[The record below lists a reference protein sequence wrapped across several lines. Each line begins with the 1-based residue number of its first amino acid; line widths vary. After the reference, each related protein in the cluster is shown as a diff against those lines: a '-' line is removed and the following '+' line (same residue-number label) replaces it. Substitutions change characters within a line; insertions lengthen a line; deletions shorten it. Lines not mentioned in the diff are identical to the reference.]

1 MPRYQSRTMFN
12 GMGGAWAPQN
22 AMESMYGRDWHRDPV
37 LRRHFSQL
45 ARAYRENAGVVV
57 RGSKTLR
64 TYPFG
69 VRMQMQS
76 SDFDKSLQK
85 LPLAVAA
92 RIQRKGLK
100 KGLLIW
106 RDALRSAFRVHRS
119 PLLRPHLADHVAAH
133 SRVYRRGKNA
143 RLVWGAVGIR
153 HGGATEAQK
162 TKALKQAKKT
172 GRTKIGAQFNELP
185 GWRVHFIVTGN
196 RHYQGRRY
204 FEIVMNSTR
213 NQVQDAIAFEVSQL
227 IKQVSRA

>member
-1 MPRYQSRTMFN
+1 MFD
-12 GMGGAWAPQN
+12 GMGGAYAPQN
-22 AMESMYGRDWHRDPV
+22 AMESMYGREWYRDPA
-37 LRRHFSQL
+37 LRRYFSQL

-57 RGSKTLR
+57 KGSKTLR

-76 SDFDKSLQK
+76 ADFDKTLAK
-85 LPLAVAA
+85 LPLALSA

-106 RDALRSAFRVHRS
+106 RDALRGAFSRHRS

-133 SRVYRRGKNA
+133 SRVYRRGKSA

-153 HGGATEAQK
+153 HGQATMAQK
-162 TKALKQAKKT
+162 TRALKGAKKT
-172 GRTKIGAQFNELP
+172 GRTKVGARFNELP

-196 RHYQGRRY
+196 RHYEGRRY
-204 FEIVMNSTR
+204 FELVMAATR
-213 NQVQDAIAFEVSQL
+213 SQVQDAIGAEVSRL
-227 IKQVSRA
+227 IRQVNR